1 MRETIVDRAYAK
13 TLLPPRKEDGHKG
26 DFGKLLVLGG
36 SVGYTGA
43 PYLAASAAVH
53 SGCGL
58 VYLGVPESIWAVEA
72 QKCVSAMPFPL
83 PETDGRLCL
92 AALDRMQDKLK
103 GCDVL
108 ALGPG
113 LGRGKETE
121 QLVHALLWQVKE
133 PLVLDADG
141 LNALQGCTE
150 KLDVRRGRVT
160 ILTPHDGEFA
170 RLTDRTLREIAS
182 SERTELASRF
192 ACEHGCILVLKGH
205 RTRIAL
211 PDGRMLVNT
220 SGCSALSKGGSGDV
234 LTGLIASLLCQG
246 VGAAEAAALG
256 AGLDVE
262 APEGNMV
269 IDIGGGTSEIA
280 CISLGGI
287 VCSESINTAGDVFT
301 NDIQSYVRQQHNIRI
316 GERTAE
322 AIKCSIGAAV
332 SDLDEEP
339 EDFVV
344 TGPNMLTA
352 LPQTVSLSYSEIAYA
367 LEKSLTKID
376 AALMKVLESMPP
388 ELYADIVK
396 NGIYLAGGGAL
407 IKGLDRRL
415 NEKTGIPFHIAE
427 DPLRAIARGTG
438 IALKN
443 INRFSFLMK

>member
-58 VYLGVPESIWAVEA
+58 VYLGVPESIWTVEA

-92 AALDRMQDKLK
+92 AALDKMQDKLK

-170 RLTDRTLREIAS
+170 RLTDRDAPGDCI
-182 SERTELASRF
+182 ERTGR
-192 ACEHGCILVLKGH
+192 ACEPLCLRARLYLGAQGAPDAHCAAGRADARQHERLLGALKGRERGRADGPDRVAPVSGH
-205 RTRIAL
+205 GRGGGRGTRRVA
-211 PDGRMLVNT
+211 PRPRGRA
-220 SGCSALSKGGSGDV
+220 SGAGNDRV
-234 LTGLIASLLCQG
+234 LCEPTGARDAG
-246 VGAAEAAALG
+246 TGPRVPGAAG
-256 AGLDVE
+256 
-262 APEGNMV
+262 
-269 IDIGGGTSEIA
+269 
-280 CISLGGI
+280 
-287 VCSESINTAGDVFT
+287 SIK
-301 NDIQSYVRQQHNIRI
+301 RQ
-316 GERTAE
+316 
-322 AIKCSIGAAV
+322 
-332 SDLDEEP
+332 
-339 EDFVV
+339 
-344 TGPNMLTA
+344 
-352 LPQTVSLSYSEIAYA
+352 
-367 LEKSLTKID
+367 
-376 AALMKVLESMPP
+376 
-388 ELYADIVK
+388 
-396 NGIYLAGGGAL
+396 
-407 IKGLDRRL
+407 
-415 NEKTGIPFHIAE
+415 
-427 DPLRAIARGTG
+427 RGTRPPHRM
-438 IALKN
+438 I
-443 INRFSFLMK
+443 RRPV

>member
-92 AALDRMQDKLK
+92 AALDKMQDKLK

-113 LGRGKETE
+113 LGRGTETE

-170 RLTDRTLREIAS
+170 RLTDAPGDRV
-182 SERTELASRF
+182 ERTGR
-192 ACEHGCILVLKGH
+192 ACEPLCLRARLYLGAQG
-205 RTRIAL
+205 A
-211 PDGRMLVNT
+211 PDAHCTAGRAN
-220 SGCSALSKGGSGDV
+220 ARQHKR
-234 LTGLIASLLCQG
+234 LLCAFKG
-246 VGAAEAAALG
+246 WERGCADGPDRVAFVPGHGRGRGRGARRVAPRPRGRASGAGNDRVLCEPAGARDAGTGPRVPGAAG
-256 AGLDVE
+256 
-262 APEGNMV
+262 
-269 IDIGGGTSEIA
+269 
-280 CISLGGI
+280 
-287 VCSESINTAGDVFT
+287 SIK
-301 NDIQSYVRQQHNIRI
+301 RQ
-316 GERTAE
+316 
-322 AIKCSIGAAV
+322 
-332 SDLDEEP
+332 
-339 EDFVV
+339 
-344 TGPNMLTA
+344 
-352 LPQTVSLSYSEIAYA
+352 
-367 LEKSLTKID
+367 
-376 AALMKVLESMPP
+376 
-388 ELYADIVK
+388 
-396 NGIYLAGGGAL
+396 
-407 IKGLDRRL
+407 
-415 NEKTGIPFHIAE
+415 
-427 DPLRAIARGTG
+427 RGTRPPHRM
-438 IALKN
+438 I
-443 INRFSFLMK
+443 RRPV

>member
-92 AALDRMQDKLK
+92 AALDKMQDKLK

-192 ACEHGCILVLKGH
+192 ACEHDCILV
-205 RTRIAL
+205 
-211 PDGRMLVNT
+211 
-220 SGCSALSKGGSGDV
+220 S
-234 LTGLIASLLCQG
+234 
-246 VGAAEAAALG
+246 
-256 AGLDVE
+256 
-262 APEGNMV
+262 
-269 IDIGGGTSEIA
+269 
-280 CISLGGI
+280 
-287 VCSESINTAGDVFT
+287 
-301 NDIQSYVRQQHNIRI
+301 
-316 GERTAE
+316 
-322 AIKCSIGAAV
+322 
-332 SDLDEEP
+332 
-339 EDFVV
+339 
-344 TGPNMLTA
+344 
-352 LPQTVSLSYSEIAYA
+352 
-367 LEKSLTKID
+367 
-376 AALMKVLESMPP
+376 
-388 ELYADIVK
+388 
-396 NGIYLAGGGAL
+396 
-407 IKGLDRRL
+407 
-415 NEKTGIPFHIAE
+415 
-427 DPLRAIARGTG
+427 RGTG
-438 IALKN
+438 RAL
-443 INRFSFLMK
+443 RCRTGGCSSTRAAARRSQRAGAGTC